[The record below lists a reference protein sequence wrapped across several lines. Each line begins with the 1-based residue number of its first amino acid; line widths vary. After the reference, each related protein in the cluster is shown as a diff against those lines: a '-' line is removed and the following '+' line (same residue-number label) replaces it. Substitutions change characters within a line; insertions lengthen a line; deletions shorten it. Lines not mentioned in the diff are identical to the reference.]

1 MKVSAKLAKAFAKYN
16 ANAKAHQVKP
26 ISEARLPLFSLLENI
41 AKVVPSTLSEF
52 SDTSDRSTATARYR
66 SCVEAYES
74 GESWVT
80 LVDVFDFCE
89 VRSANP
95 RYENTLREAIN
106 SYYLLGVNAR
116 SFSVVPDR
124 ANGQRAYIVRTK

>member
-26 ISEARLPLFSLLENI
+26 ISEARLPLFAMLETL
-41 AKVVPSTLSEF
+41 AKEVPSTLKEF
-52 SDTSDRSTATARYR
+52 ADTSDRSTATARYR
-66 SCVEAYES
+66 SCVEAYENNAQ
-74 GESWVT
+74 WVT
-80 LVDVFDFCE
+80 LVDVFDYCE
-89 VRSANP
+89 TRSANP

-116 SFSVVPDR
+116 SFCVVPDR
-124 ANGQRAYIVRTK
+124 ANGQRAYVVRTK

>member
-26 ISEARLPLFSLLENI
+26 ISEARLPLFAMLETL
-41 AKVVPSTLSEF
+41 AKEVPSTLKEF
-52 SDTSDRSTATARYR
+52 ADTSDRSTATARYR
-66 SCVEAYES
+66 SCVEAYENNAQ
-74 GESWVT
+74 WVT
-80 LVDVFDFCE
+80 LVDVFDYCE
-89 VRSANP
+89 TRSANP

-116 SFSVVPDR
+116 SFCVVPDR
-124 ANGQRAYIVRTK
+124 ANAQRAYVVRTK